1 MFHRGSVL
9 CLALA
14 LAASAAAAGSDPG
27 RYDRVEIAPTKTSI
41 YLGTVTMTM
50 PPFVRRGDHFEST
63 YSAKVFPFFFLNEKG
78 RITISVTDDALRR
91 LARGE
96 SIDFAGQGVAPN
108 GDFRRLTGRAA
119 PSDANSG
126 RLTVRVSVSKR
137 IQLIF
142 HTTYR
147 FVEDQK

>member
-1 MFHRGSVL
+1 MFRRSPVL
-9 CLALA
+9 CLSLA
-14 LAASAAAAGSDPG
+14 FAASAAAADADLG
-27 RYDRVEIAPTKTSI
+27 RYDRVEIASTKTSI

-50 PPFVRRGDHFEST
+50 PPFVRRGGAYESIYT
-63 YSAKVFPFFFLNEKG
+63 ARVFPFFFLNEKG
-78 RITISVTDDALRR
+78 KIAISVSDDALRR

-96 SIDFAGQGVAPN
+96 PIDFEGQGTAPN
-108 GDFRRLTGRAA
+108 GDFRRLTGHAI

-126 RLTVRVSVSKR
+126 KLTVRVFVSKR

-147 FVEDQK
+147 FR